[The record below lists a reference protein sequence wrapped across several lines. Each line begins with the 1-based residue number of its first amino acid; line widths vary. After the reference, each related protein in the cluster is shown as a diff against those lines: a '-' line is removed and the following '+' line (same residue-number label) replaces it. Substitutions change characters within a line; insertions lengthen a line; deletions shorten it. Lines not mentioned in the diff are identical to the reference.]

1 MNSIEICDRRR
12 RALVTIDTAAGR
24 LIMIRQ
30 NAGETPSAEG
40 DAVTLCWRPEDMRT
54 RAWPASSADAR
65 PV

>member
-12 RALVTIDTAAGR
+12 WALVTIDTAAGR

-30 NAGETPSAEG
+30 NAGETPSVEG

-54 RAWPASSADAR
+54 RA
-65 PV
+65 